1 MDLPAAWALHAKTMN
16 NKNVLTAKG
25 IGKVV
30 KSGASD
36 LVILRD
42 IDLEITR
49 GEAVAVIGA
58 SGSGKSTLLAILA
71 GLDTDSGA
79 GVIRL
84 LFDLNREY
92 GTTLVIVT
100 HDESLAGRCGRML
113 RLAAGRIVA

>member
-49 GEAVAVIGA
+49 GEAVEENRA
-58 SGSGKSTLLAILA
+58 SRPGQSNPPALLA
-71 GLDTDSGA
+71 GLHHPRPGPVNYHSPTFSA
-79 GVIRL
+79 L
-84 LFDLNREY
+84 
-92 GTTLVIVT
+92 
-100 HDESLAGRCGRML
+100 DEASVQKL
-113 RLAAGRIVA
+113 

>member
-1 MDLPAAWALHAKTMN
+1 MN

-36 LVILRD
+36 LVIRRD

-49 GEAVAVIGA
+49 GGQQRVALARA
-58 SGSGKSTLLAILA
+58 SVVRPKLLLADEPT
-71 GLDTDSGA
+71 GSLDADSGA